1 MYIRIIIHVG
11 KISSSSSFGLS
22 HSLPLGKQTIAR
34 LKTNNTQVFVYII
47 YENTRSPRLL
57 RADLARTLQIQT
69 RAPWKDCLDL
79 LLTDALR
86 GNPRRFGSFFW
97 DAFSVLSLTAFP
109 FFHTGILPKR
119 QGGNLLFWQRQT
131 PSAFV
136 RFFGES
142 IEWCLQERRGPPVK
156 RECLMKES
164 VKVRSERSLSLC
176 SVKPFKAM
184 MMDFCCCFFSPKLL
198 LFAFEIG

>member
-1 MYIRIIIHVG
+1 MSV
-11 KISSSSSFGLS
+11 KFLLLLLV
-22 HSLPLGKQTIAR
+22 SLNSPPWETNNRR

-57 RADLARTLQIQT
+57 RADLSRTLRIQT
-69 RAPWKDCLDL
+69 RALVWKDCLDL

-109 FFHTGILPKR
+109 FFHSGILPKR

-136 RFFGES
+136 VSLWS
-142 IEWCLQERRGPPVK
+142 IEWCLQERRGPVK
-156 RECLMKES
+156 SECLMKES
-164 VKVRSERSLSLC
+164 VKVRSERSLSL
-176 SVKPFKAM
+176 
-184 MMDFCCCFFSPKLL
+184 
-198 LFAFEIG
+198 